1 MGGVI
6 IGREFKSSIMLFFT
20 SIIWGLA
27 FVAQTQGMEFIG
39 PFTFTAVRSFV
50 AIIFLYL
57 TYLFFNKTSKS
68 YREQKFDMKRTIRGG
83 VLCGLVFTFG
93 INFQQIGLVYTTAGK
108 ASFLTALYIVFIPII
123 GLFYGK
129 KINKKLQLC
138 IVLAMIGTY
147 LMSVK
152 GSLSMNIG
160 DLITIFGS
168 IVFAIHILMLSEF
181 SKDTNAVLV
190 SLIQFAVCGF
200 FSLIAALIFEGIE
213 IDAILKSYLAI
224 LYVGILSSG
233 VGFTIQLMALKELD
247 PVVASMISS
256 LESVFG
262 AVFGWLIL
270 SQSMSEREIIGGII
284 IFVATLIAQLP
295 IEVYLQK
302 KLEGR

>member
-1 MGGVI
+1 M
-6 IGREFKSSIMLFFT
+6 GREFKSSIMLFFT

-68 YREQKFDMKRTIRGG
+68 YREQKFDMKKTIRGG
-83 VLCGLVFTFG
+83 ILCGLVFTFG
-93 INFQQIGLVYTTAGK
+93 INFQQFGLVYTTAGK

-123 GLFYGK
+123 GLFFGK
-129 KINKKLQLC
+129 RINRKLLLC
-138 IVLAMIGTY
+138 IVLAMLGTY

-200 FSLIAALIFEGIE
+200 FSLIAAIIFEGIE
-213 IDAILKSYLAI
+213 IDAILKSYIAI

-247 PVVASMISS
+247 PLIASMISS

-262 AVFGWLIL
+262 AIFGWLIL
-270 SQSMSEREIIGGII
+270 SQSMSKREIIGAVI
-284 IFVATLIAQLP
+284 IFIATLIAQLP
-295 IEVYLQK
+295 IESYLK
-302 KLEGR
+302 KIFDR

>member
-1 MGGVI
+1 MGK
-6 IGREFKSSIMLFFT
+6 ELKASIMLFIT

-27 FVAQTQGMEFIG
+27 FVAQAQGMEHIG
-39 PFTFTAVRSFV
+39 PFTFTASRSLV

-57 TYLFFNKTSKS
+57 TYVFFNKTSKS

-83 VLCGLVFTFG
+83 ILCGLVFTFG

-138 IVLAMIGTY
+138 IVFAMIGTY

-213 IDAILKSYLAI
+213 MSAILKSYLAI

-295 IEVYLQK
+295 IEVFLQK

>member
-1 MGGVI
+1 MGK
-6 IGREFKSSIMLFFT
+6 ELKASIMLFIT

-27 FVAQTQGMEFIG
+27 FVAQAQGMEHIG
-39 PFTFTAVRSFV
+39 PFTFTASRSLV

-57 TYLFFNKTSKS
+57 TYVFFNKTSKS

-83 VLCGLVFTFG
+83 ILCGLVFTFG

-138 IVLAMIGTY
+138 IVFAMIGTY

-213 IDAILKSYLAI
+213 IDAILKSYLPI

-262 AVFGWLIL
+262 AIFGWLIL

-284 IFVATLIAQLP
+284 IFMATLLAQLP
-295 IEVYLQK
+295 IEVYLKK

>member
-1 MGGVI
+1 MGK
-6 IGREFKSSIMLFFT
+6 ELKASIMLFIT

-27 FVAQTQGMEFIG
+27 FVAQAQGMEHIG
-39 PFTFTAVRSFV
+39 PFTFTAARSVV

-57 TYLFFNKTSKS
+57 TYVFFNKTSKT

-138 IVLAMIGTY
+138 IVFAMIGTY

-284 IFVATLIAQLP
+284 IFLATLIAQLP

>member
-1 MGGVI
+1 M
-6 IGREFKSSIMLFFT
+6 GREFKSSIMLFFT

-129 KINKKLQLC
+129 KINRKLQLC
-138 IVLAMIGTY
+138 IVFAMIGTY

-200 FSLIAALIFEGIE
+200 FSLIAALIFEGI
-213 IDAILKSYLAI
+213 DMTAILKSYLPI

-295 IEVYLQK
+295 IEVYLKK